1 MLLFDGQK
9 WMGCLMA
16 LGQKY
21 GPGMRG
27 GGGEGGGN
35 WGAKGC
41 FLMIAQNVFYLSHN
55 DNYVNF

>member
-16 LGQKY
+16 FGQKY
-21 GPGMRG
+21 GPGMRWKMR
-27 GGGEGGGN
+27 GEGV
-35 WGAKGC
+35 

>member
-27 GGGEGGGN
+27 RGGEGGG
-35 WGAKGC
+35 KGC